1 MGGIEMKTETSDLL
15 LFGMVESQ
23 AGFKVFEDLVRGHLA
38 ALDHLDGVGPDAF
51 ENGLLKGEARGISQ
65 VLYILA
71 SLRRQL
77 KEIQRKEEA

>member
-1 MGGIEMKTETSDLL
+1 MKTETSALL

-23 AGFKVFEDLVRGHLA
+23 AGFKVFEDQVKAHLNA
-38 ALDHLDGVGPDAF
+38 VDHLDSVGPDAF
-51 ENGLLKGEARGISQ
+51 ENGLLKGEARGINQ

-71 SLRRQL
+71 GLRRQL

>member
-1 MGGIEMKTETSDLL
+1 MKTETSDLL

-23 AGFKVFEDLVRGHLA
+23 AGFKVFEDLVRGRLA
-38 ALDHLDGVGPDAF
+38 ALDHLDSVGPDAF
-51 ENGLLKGEARGISQ
+51 ANGLLKGEARGISQ